1 MHTDV
6 KIYTGNTVD
15 IAKAIVN
22 VISRYDKQVI
32 CNADGVSW
40 SEVRHVVR
48 QLVWCSWNIQNSLD
62 SCLLLGISY

>member
-22 VISRYDKQVI
+22 VISRHDKQVI
-32 CNADGVSW
+32 CNADGVS
-40 SEVRHVVR
+40 
-48 QLVWCSWNIQNSLD
+48 
-62 SCLLLGISY
+62 